1 MSTDLNGLLSA
12 ITRFRSKRAERAR
25 ALSRAQREASSAQ
38 RTIEQLRAR
47 LARQSATAAEAR
59 EAILHLEARLTAAT
73 ARLDQRRRNS
83 LTPDVLA
90 DLLPLKAS
98 SRFVLS
104 EDRAAAGSREAR
116 LIDGSDA
123 YRLTSG
129 DEATRQQ
136 GLERLM
142 IGGIP
147 WWIPRET
154 EASLRAERA
163 VAQGFPLRAIL
174 QTRELSIGGVMLD
187 LGANIGR
194 TSIPRVLL
202 GDVRA
207 VYAAEPEPSNY
218 ACLVQNVI
226 EHGLRGSVLPDQVA
240 IGDRRGEVM
249 LRQSRYM
256 GGHRVLHTAPR
267 KAVPMVAVPLTT
279 VDDWMA
285 RMGVDP
291 AAVSFVKVDT
301 QGSEITVLR
310 GAGALLALR
319 RSAWQIEIDPGLLT
333 GAGYDVPTLLQ
344 LLQAQFTHAIDL
356 GTAGR
361 GPRVRP
367 ASALAEALGYLGDR
381 AAKTDVL
388 VYNAARTD

>member
-1 MSTDLNGLLSA
+1 
-12 ITRFRSKRAERAR
+12 
-25 ALSRAQREASSAQ
+25 
-38 RTIEQLRAR
+38 
-47 LARQSATAAEAR
+47 
-59 EAILHLEARLTAAT
+59 
-73 ARLDQRRRNS
+73 
-83 LTPDVLA
+83 
-90 DLLPLKAS
+90 
-98 SRFVLS
+98 
-104 EDRAAAGSREAR
+104 
-116 LIDGSDA
+116 
-123 YRLTSG
+123 
-129 DEATRQQ
+129 
-136 GLERLM
+136 
-142 IGGIP
+142 
-147 WWIPRET
+147 
-154 EASLRAERA
+154 
-163 VAQGFPLRAIL
+163 
-174 QTRELSIGGVMLD
+174 
-187 LGANIGR
+187 
-194 TSIPRVLL
+194 
-202 GDVRA
+202 
-207 VYAAEPEPSNY
+207 
-218 ACLVQNVI
+218 
-226 EHGLRGSVLPDQVA
+226 
-240 IGDRRGEVM
+240 M

-319 RSAWQIEIDPGLLT
+319 RSAWQIEIDPSLLT
-333 GAGYDVPTLLQ
+333 GAGYDVATLLQ
-344 LLQAQFTHAIDL
+344 LLQVHFTHAIDL

>member
-1 MSTDLNGLLSA
+1 VRWFGSKQAQHTRELN
-12 ITRFRSKRAERAR
+12 RAR
-25 ALSRAQREASSAQ
+25 REIELL
-38 RTIEQLRAR
+38 RTR
-47 LARQSATAAEAR
+47 LARQSANAAEAR
-59 EAILHLEARLTAAT
+59 EAIAHLETRLAT
-73 ARLDQRRRNS
+73 TTSKLDVRRRNS

-90 DLLPLKAS
+90 DLLPLKAATRS
-98 SRFVLS
+98 ILS
-104 EDRAAAGSREAR
+104 EDRAAADSREVR
-116 LIDGSDA
+116 LTAGSDA
-123 YRLTSG
+123 YRLTQG
-129 DEATRQQ
+129 DDVARQQ
-136 GLERLM
+136 GLERLT

-147 WWIPRET
+147 WWIPRAT
-154 EASLRAERA
+154 GPSARAERA

-226 EHGLRGSVLPDQVA
+226 EHGLRGFVLPDQVA
-240 IGDRRGEVM
+240 VGDRRGEVT

-267 KAVPMVAVPLTT
+267 KAVPTVAVPLTT

-285 RMGVDP
+285 RLGID
-291 AAVSFVKVDT
+291 AGAVSFVKVDT
-301 QGSEITVLR
+301 QGSEVTVLR

-319 RSAWQIEIDPGLLT
+319 RSAWQIEVDPGLLT

-344 LLQAQFTHAIDL
+344 LLQAHFTHAIDL

-367 ASALAEALGYLGDR
+367 VGALAEALGYLGDR
-381 AAKTDVL
+381 ATKTDVL
-388 VYNAARTD
+388 VYNAGRTD